1 MRKTRIHFE
10 QVPVEEAEKI
20 LKQEKLL
27 AKRDGNRK
35 LLVKKSGRTLNGPP
49 TIFKKPEVPAA

>member
-1 MRKTRIHFE
+1 MRKTRIQFE

-35 LLVKKSGRTLNGPP
+35 LLVKKSGSTLNGPH